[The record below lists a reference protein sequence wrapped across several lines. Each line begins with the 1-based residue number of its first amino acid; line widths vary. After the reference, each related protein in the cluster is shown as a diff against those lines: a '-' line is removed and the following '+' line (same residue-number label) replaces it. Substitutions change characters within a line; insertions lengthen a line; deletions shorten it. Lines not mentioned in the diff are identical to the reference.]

1 MLAPVDSKLCPNL
14 LLDGDL
20 IGVGQWAAQHH
31 VDQDLC
37 ERIRQEKRR
46 FTQQPVVS
54 APLPSSIVS
63 LLYLARF
70 AKVPPYSHRIQY
82 HRTIVYTNKWPQT
95 NGPSQKNSGYSRLPP
110 RKLAAIRADRDRH
123 GSGQRTL
130 VFRRLAHGIGV
141 LHHILPVCQAPR
153 RPAPIK
159 SPDRADWSWQIFL

>member
-95 NGPSQKNSGYSRLPP
+95 NGPSQKNSGYSKITSSATRMCYCYIWRDLLRFHPIHVASNTSGRSYTPIDGHKRTVLP
-110 RKLAAIRADRDRH
+110 RKTREI
-123 GSGQRTL
+123 QR
-130 VFRRLAHGIGV
+130 
-141 LHHILPVCQAPR
+141 
-153 RPAPIK
+153 
-159 SPDRADWSWQIFL
+159 